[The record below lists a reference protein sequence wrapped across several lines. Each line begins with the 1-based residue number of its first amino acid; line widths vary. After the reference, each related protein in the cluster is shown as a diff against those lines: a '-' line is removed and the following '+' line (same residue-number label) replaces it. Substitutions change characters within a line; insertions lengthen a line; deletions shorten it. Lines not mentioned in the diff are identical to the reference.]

1 MFMNPD
7 EKIAY
12 LGFIQNIVQRMNA
25 NSFLLKG
32 WTITLIAALFA
43 LAAGDSQR
51 LFVFVCYLPLFGFW
65 SLDGF
70 FLRQERLFRQL
81 YIEAAASHNSPV
93 SFSLDVSSFE
103 AAEGTWFAVTFSETL
118 RLFYLPLFL
127 LLFVISLVLIA
138 K

>member
-1 MFMNPD
+1 MNSD

-32 WTITLIAALFA
+32 WTITLIAGLFA

-51 LFVFVCYLPLFGFW
+51 LFVYVSYLPLFGFW
-65 SLDGF
+65 YLDGF
-70 FLRQERLFRQL
+70 FLRQERLLRRL
-81 YIEAAASHNSPV
+81 YIEAAANVSAPV
-93 SFSLDVSSFE
+93 SFSLDVSEFE
-103 AAEGTWFAVTFSETL
+103 KIEETL
-118 RLFYLPLFL
+118 FSVTLSNTLVYFYLPVFL
-127 LLFVISLVLIA
+127 LLFLITLGLIA